1 MIDICKEECSGCSA
15 CMNICP
21 KNCVDMVED
30 EYGFRYPNIN
40 QQMCINCHLCEKV
53 CPIYIKRDNK
63 EFDPTVFA
71 CQNSDAMTRK
81 ASSSGGVFSLLA
93 DYILDNNG
101 AVYGAEIND
110 SLEVHHIRITDKDQ
124 LYRIRGSKYIQS
136 HINDSFKKIKHDLNG
151 GKRVLFVGT
160 GCQVAGLKSYLDKEY
175 DYLIII
181 EVVCHGVP
189 SEKVFRQ
196 YINENE
202 KYFDSKVKTIK
213 FRDKVN
219 GWNNYSVTLLF
230 EDGESVSQNV
240 MQNDFMKG
248 YIHNLYLR
256 PSCKICEYK
265 NMSSGSDILLGD
277 FWGVDE
283 LGEPWN
289 DNKGTS
295 AVFINTLKGKDILE
309 KIKNDIIIK
318 KVDLEFAIRFNPCII
333 QPVLHSNDIYE
344 DLEDLGLHVAVMKNI
359 PQAKKETLYINMK
372 KRIIRLL
379 KRCINGK

>member
-1 MIDICKEECSGCSA
+1 MISICKEECSGCSA

-21 KNCVDMVED
+21 KNCIDMVED
-30 EYGFRYPNIN
+30 EYGFRYPSIN
-40 QQMCINCHLCEKV
+40 EEICVNCHLCEKV
-53 CPIYIKRDNK
+53 CPIYIRKDNRC
-63 EFDPTVFA
+63 FNPTVFA
-71 CQNSDAMTRK
+71 CQNSNDVIRK
-81 ASSSGGVFSLLA
+81 ASSSGGIFSLLA
-93 DYILDNNG
+93 DYILENNG
-101 AVYGAEIND
+101 TVYGAEIND
-110 SLEVHHIRITDKDQ
+110 SLEVHHVRIIDKDQ

-136 HINDSFKKIKHDLNG
+136 HINSSFKKIKHDLNK

-160 GCQVAGLKSYLDKEY
+160 GCQIDGLKSYLFKEY
-175 DYLIII
+175 DYLITI

-202 KYFDSKVKTIK
+202 KYFDSKVKSIN

-230 EDGESVSQNV
+230 EDGKSVSQNV

-256 PSCKICEYK
+256 PSCKKCEYK

-277 FWGVDE
+277 FWGVNE

-289 DNKGTS
+289 DNQGTS
-295 AVFINTLKGKDILE
+295 VVFINTSKGRNIFE
-309 KIKNDIIIK
+309 KIKSDLIIK
-318 KVDLEFAIRFNPCII
+318 EVDLGFSIRFNPCVI
-333 QPVLHSNDIYE
+333 QPVEHSKDIYE
-344 DLEDLGLHVAVMKNI
+344 DIEVLGLHEAITKNI
-359 PQAKKETLYINMK
+359 SQPKKETLYIKAK
-372 KRIIRLL
+372 KRTIRLL
-379 KRCINGK
+379 KRCTNGK